1 MKKINRLISTILLF
15 LTSANCLTMLA
26 QGTETLHHWKA
37 GETVSAAEVDQFGQT
52 RCFEAVEI
60 PDHIWEQMQGKTY
73 KPNADI
79 GRKDLR
85 YLRLLHWDY
94 DERIHLGE
102 MICNAAIAHELV
114 DIFRQLYQAHYPI
127 QRMVLPDN
135 YGADDELQMRAN
147 NSSCFCYRA
156 ISGTKKLSKHA
167 LGLAVDLN
175 TLYNPYVGMRNGK
188 PFLEPSTAKAYT
200 DRSKTF
206 KYKIDQNDLAYR
218 LFTSYG
224 YTWGGSWQTRKDYQH
239 FEKELSQ
246 ATKPVILGD
255 ERFDF
260 YLPLIKEKKVALF
273 SNHTAMI
280 RGRHLVD
287 HLVER
292 GINVTAIF
300 SPEHGFRGKADAG
313 ARVEDDVDEQTG
325 VPILSLYGQNR
336 QKNLGPEAMQT
347 FDVLL
352 VDIQDVGLRF
362 YTYYVTMCHLI
373 DACSASSKE
382 VIVLDRPNPN
392 GHYVDGPIL
401 DMKLRSG
408 VGHLPI
414 PVVHGLTLGELA
426 QMAIGEKWLNEGNNC
441 KLTVIP
447 CLNYTHQTHYAL
459 PVAPS
464 PNLPNMQAV
473 YLYPSLCPF
482 EGTVVSLG
490 RGTDKPFQLYGHP
503 LMKGKYT
510 FSFTPRSVSG
520 ATRPP
525 LRNQQCYGVDLS
537 TLPYEKIWEEKINL
551 SYVIDAYQCL
561 KAQGKAEGFFTS
573 FFDKLLGQ
581 TYVREMII
589 EGRSETEI
597 RARWKQ
603 DVDQFKAKRK
613 KYLLY

>member
-1 MKKINRLISTILLF
+1 MNRVICTIAIILVMANS
-15 LTSANCLTMLA
+15 LTLQA
-26 QGTETLHHWKA
+26 QEAETLLRWKA
-37 GETVSAAEVDQFGQT
+37 GETVTAAEVDQFGEA
-52 RCFEAVEI
+52 RCFDAADI
-60 PDHIWEQMQGKTY
+60 PDNVWERMQGKSY
-73 KPNADI
+73 KPNSDI
-79 GRKDLR
+79 DRNDLR

-94 DERIHLGE
+94 DQRIHLGE
-102 MICNAAIAHELV
+102 MVCNAAIAHELV

-127 QRMVLPDN
+127 GHMVLPDN
-135 YGADDELQMRAN
+135 YGADDELQMRDN
-147 NSSCFCYRA
+147 NTSCFCYRPV
-156 ISGTKKLSKHA
+156 SGTKKLSKHA
-167 LGLAVDLN
+167 LGLAIDLN
-175 TLYNPYVGMRNGK
+175 TLYNPYVGTRNGHS
-188 PFLEPSTAKAYT
+188 FVQPSTAQAYT
-200 DRSKTF
+200 DRSKAF
-206 KYKIDQNDLAYR
+206 HYKIDKNDLAYR

-224 YTWGGSWQTRKDYQH
+224 YTWGGSWQTLKDYQH

-246 ATKPVILGD
+246 ATKPVVLGD
-255 ERFDF
+255 ERFDV
-260 YLPLIKEKKVALF
+260 YLPLIEGKKVALY
-273 SNHTAMI
+273 SNHTAI
-280 RGRHLVD
+280 IKGRHLVD

-313 ARVEDDVDEQTG
+313 ASVSDDVDKETG
-325 VPILSLYGQNR
+325 IPILSLYGQNR
-336 QKNLGPEAMQT
+336 KNRPSDEAMQR
-347 FDVLL
+347 FDILL
-352 VDIQDVGLRF
+352 VDIQDVGLRY
-362 YTYYVTMCHLI
+362 YTYYVTMCHLM
-373 DACSASSKE
+373 DACAAAGKE
-382 VIVLDRPNPN
+382 VIILDRPNPN

-414 PVVHGLTLGELA
+414 PVVHGMTLGELA
-426 QMAIGEKWLNEGNNC
+426 QMAIAEKWLNEGNNC
-441 KLTVIP
+441 RLTVIP

-510 FSFTPRSVSG
+510 FSFTPHSVPG

-525 LRNQQCYGVDLS
+525 LLDQQCYGVDLS
-537 TLPYEKIWEEKINL
+537 NLPYEKIWDGQMSL
-551 SYVIDAYQCL
+551 TYVIDAYRCL
-561 KAQGKAEGFFTS
+561 KAQGKEDGFFTS

-589 EGRSETEI
+589 EGRSEAEI

-603 DVDQFKAKRK
+603 DVEQFKAKRK
-613 KYLLY
+613 KYLLYQ